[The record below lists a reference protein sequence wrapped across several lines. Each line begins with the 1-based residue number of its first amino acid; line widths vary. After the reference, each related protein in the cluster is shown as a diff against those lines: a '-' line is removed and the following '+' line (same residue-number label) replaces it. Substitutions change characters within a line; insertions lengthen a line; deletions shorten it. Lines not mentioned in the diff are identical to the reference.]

1 MIAIPLGQIAEIV
14 GGTLAGPADLI
25 VPGPAFVDSRKV
37 QPGGL
42 FVAIAGE
49 KSDGHEHVPAA
60 IRAGAVAVLAGA
72 RVDAPAVLVDDPTTA
87 LAKLAQWTV
96 ENLRANGGLT
106 VIALTGSQG
115 KTSVKDLVGH
125 VLETQGPTVFPEGSF
140 NNELGVPLTML
151 RADAATRWL
160 VLEMGARGIGHIS
173 YLCSLAPPDVG
184 AVLNVGSAHLGEF
197 GSVENIAQAKAE
209 IIENLAVEGTAVL
222 SADDERVLAATRAH
236 KGEKILFGYG
246 SDAHVQI
253 SHPSLDDLGHP
264 RFDLTY
270 EGETWPV
277 VVPQI
282 GFHHAI
288 NAAAAF
294 ALTRAAG
301 IEPNQIVSAL
311 ATATPRSAMRMET
324 SRTQSGTLVINDAY
338 NANPE
343 SMAAALRTLAEI
355 APERSVAVLG
365 PMLELGTDSDEQH
378 AKIGE
383 LATSLGI
390 DRVIVVGEIAAP
402 IAGTAGNRGEFFGTV
417 EDAVDALKAS
427 LLPTDTVLVKASRSI
442 GLEKLVEQLL
452 PL

>member
-1 MIAIPLGQIAEIV
+1 MIELTLGKIAEIV
-14 GGTLAGPADLI
+14 DGTLAGPADLS
-25 VPGPAFVDSRKV
+25 VSGPAFVDSRKV

-49 KSDGHEHVPAA
+49 KSDGHQHVPAA
-60 IRAGAVAVLAGA
+60 LRAGAAAVLASSP
-72 RVDAPAVLVDDPTTA
+72 VDAPAVLVDDPTTA
-87 LAKLAQWTV
+87 LAKLAQWSIA
-96 ENLRANGGLT
+96 NLRGNPGLT

-125 VLETQGPTVFPEGSF
+125 ILETQGSTVFPEGSF

-151 RADAATRWL
+151 RADVETRWL

-173 YLCSLAPPDVG
+173 YLCSLASPDVG
-184 AVLNVGSAHLGEF
+184 AVLNVGSAHVGEF
-197 GSVENIAQAKAE
+197 GSVENIARAKAE
-209 IIENLAVEGTAVL
+209 IVDNLAVGGTSVIN
-222 SADDERVLAATRAH
+222 ADDERVLDTTRAH
-236 KGEKILFGYG
+236 AGPRILFGFG
-246 SDAHVQI
+246 SEADVQI
-253 SHPSLDDLGHP
+253 THPSLDDLGHP

-288 NAAAAF
+288 NAGAAF
-294 ALTRAAG
+294 AIARAAG
-301 IEPNQIVSAL
+301 IEPEHIVAAL
-311 ATATPRSAMRMET
+311 ATATPKSAMRMEAA
-324 SRTQSGTLVINDAY
+324 RTQSGALVINDAY

-343 SMAAALRTLAEI
+343 SVTAALRTLAEI
-355 APERSVAVLG
+355 APERSIAVLG
-365 PMLELGTDSDEQH
+365 PMLELGADSAAQH

-383 LATSLGI
+383 LAKTLDI

-402 IAGTAGNRGEFFGTV
+402 IAGTAGNPGEFFGTV